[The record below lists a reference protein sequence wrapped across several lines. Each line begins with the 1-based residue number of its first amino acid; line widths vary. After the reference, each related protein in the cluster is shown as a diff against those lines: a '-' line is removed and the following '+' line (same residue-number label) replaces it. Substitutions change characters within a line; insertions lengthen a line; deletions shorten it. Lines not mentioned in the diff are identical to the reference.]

1 MDFLLY
7 DPGYP
12 VIFLVGLVVGGV
24 IAGGLIHL
32 GAVNEAR
39 RLSAEAE
46 RINAS
51 RQAAESARHWGAAA
65 NDAPVHYPATA
76 ATAASVARSQ
86 MRGPR

>member
-12 VIFLVGLVVGGV
+12 VIFLVGMVVGGV

-51 RQAAESARHWGAAA
+51 RKSAEASRGWGTAA
-65 NDAPVHYPATA
+65 NDAPAHYP
-76 ATAASVARSQ
+76 ATAASVARATR
-86 MRGPR
+86 RGPR